1 MCAKCGVLV
10 LEWKEAAAAM
20 KKNKK
25 TDAFTSFITD
35 VDRVGWNEK
44 SQQTERNR
52 LAGGVLGVSGV
63 VGCIVTSTKNGSG
76 SCEEWQFSV

>member
-52 LAGGVLGVSGV
+52 LAGGSVRGEWGCGVY
-63 VGCIVTSTKNGSG
+63 CDKYK
-76 SCEEWQFSV
+76 EWFRIL